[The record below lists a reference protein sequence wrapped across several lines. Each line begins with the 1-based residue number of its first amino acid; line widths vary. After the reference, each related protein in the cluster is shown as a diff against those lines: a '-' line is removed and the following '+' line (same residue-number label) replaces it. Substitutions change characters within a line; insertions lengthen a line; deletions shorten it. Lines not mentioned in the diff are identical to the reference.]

1 MITHNS
7 LTRNTA
13 AYIVN
18 LIISV
23 EQYFLQRAYFNNR
36 SSSEGP
42 CYGEDMVQDSSVG
55 PAIRLF
61 SGGLDIKKAWT
72 ATHFCTNNKAPGYRK
87 AMSKIIYTV
96 GKKIKISHNLKSKEI
111 KIMFKSSHSMKKAK
125 N

>member
-1 MITHNS
+1 MPRFYLLKANPDVRSRVTKDMIPHNS

-42 CYGEDMVQDSSVG
+42 YYGEDMVQDSSVG

-61 SGGLDIKKAWT
+61 SGGLDIKKA
-72 ATHFCTNNKAPGYRK
+72 
-87 AMSKIIYTV
+87 
-96 GKKIKISHNLKSKEI
+96 
-111 KIMFKSSHSMKKAK
+111 
-125 N
+125 